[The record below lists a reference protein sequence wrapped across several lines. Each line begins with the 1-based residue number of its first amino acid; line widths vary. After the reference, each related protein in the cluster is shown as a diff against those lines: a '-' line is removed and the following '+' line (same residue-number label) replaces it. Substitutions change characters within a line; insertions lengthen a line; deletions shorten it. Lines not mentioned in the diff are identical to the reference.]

1 MKGEGR
7 IVPSGSPVASAVTP
21 GAQWISSMTTKTAA
35 TPFWTWPLPELLQQ
49 LDTSSEGLSSEE
61 AHRRLI
67 QFGRQPL
74 ATKEPPS
81 RSGSFHVAV

>member
-1 MKGEGR
+1 
-7 IVPSGSPVASAVTP
+7 
-21 GAQWISSMTTKTAA
+21 MTTETAA

-67 QFGRQPL
+67 QFGGNH
-74 ATKEPPS
+74 ATKRPPS